1 MLVDSHCHLD
11 FPELRSDLPA
21 VLARAT
27 EAGVQAMLTI
37 ATRLD
42 RFEGVRA
49 VAETAPN
56 IWCTVG
62 IHPHEAADEPID
74 EPARLIAEASHPK
87 VIGIGEAGLDYFYEH
102 SPRQDQIRNFRAHI
116 AASRETGLPLVVHA
130 RDADEDLCQILREE
144 HAAGAFPGLIHCFSS
159 GRGLAE
165 TALELGLYISI
176 SGIVTFKKADDL
188 RAIIRDVPIE
198 RLLVET
204 DAPYL
209 APVPHRGRSNEP
221 AFVRQTAIAVAALKE
236 VSLET
241 LAERTTANFFRLFDK
256 ARA

>member
-21 VLARAT
+21 VLARAA

-102 SPRQDQIRNFRAHI
+102 SPRQDQVRNFRAHI